1 MTQIT
6 EVLHKNNYNSDCVW
20 LTTTEIKCW
29 PKTNALSALY
39 IGLNKNNKNKQQQK
53 LLPPNAAEREVLA
66 KWIFY
71 NNKYETAF
79 EKNKLEICA

>member
-1 MTQIT
+1 M
-6 EVLHKNNYNSDCVW
+6 LAKNVC
-20 LTTTEIKCW
+20 
-29 PKTNALSALY
+29 ALY
-39 IGLNKNNKNKQQQK
+39 IGLKQQQKEQQQQK

>member
-1 MTQIT
+1 M
-6 EVLHKNNYNSDCVW
+6 LAKNECVKRT
-20 LTTTEIKCW
+20 LYLFKTTTK
-29 PKTNALSALY
+29 
-39 IGLNKNNKNKQQQK
+39 KQQQK

>member
-1 MTQIT
+1 M
-6 EVLHKNNYNSDCVW
+6 LAKNECVKH
-20 LTTTEIKCW
+20 T
-29 PKTNALSALY
+29 LY
-39 IGLNKNNKNKQQQK
+39 WFKQKQKQQQK